1 MMRWL
6 TGLCGTLS
14 KKVWCRMSKK
24 TDDFLECL
32 GYLGVIA
39 FCIMLGFAMAP
50 ALGIALLVIC
60 GYLIL
65 ANPYC

>member
-1 MMRWL
+1 
-6 TGLCGTLS
+6 
-14 KKVWCRMSKK
+14 MSNK

-50 ALGIALLVIC
+50 VLGIALLVIC